1 MRLAFDDLV
10 GWACLKTTGHR
21 RTPQDTTGHTTG
33 NRRTPQDTAGHTT
46 GHHRTLQ
53 DTPQETA
60 GHTTGH
66 RRTHHRT
73 PQDTPQVNFPLLYAV
88 VRADRRI
95 RALPQNVSRASA
107 NDNALFGHVEN

>member
-1 MRLAFDDLV
+1 MSEN
-10 GWACLKTTGHR
+10 H

-33 NRRTPQDTAGHTT
+33 NRRT
-46 GHHRTLQ
+46 HHRTPQ

-66 RRTHHRT
+66 PRTHHRT

>member
-10 GWACLKTTGHR
+10 GWVCLKTTGHR
-21 RTPQDTTGHTTG
+21 RTPQDT
-33 NRRTPQDTAGHTT
+33 
-46 GHHRTLQ
+46 
-53 DTPQETA
+53 PQETA
-60 GHTTGH
+60 GHTTGHRRTHHRKPQDTPQDTPGH